1 MSTCVGAF
9 VTFNNEES
17 IAVCLANYRYSLS
30 YFGRFFQR
38 SGLRYR
44 GEKSYDHTST
54 PIQVE
59 RAREPDDLRWENLE
73 YDYVKRGIRR
83 NCVRRSM
90 LLTCLLLLVSFVFLL
105 AVSKAPKVPL
115 IVASFGITTGIV
127 YIHYTH
133 YIHSPFG
140 ITTVNDF
147 LESLLYRCTDT
158 EHHSSHSSYTTSI
171 SIKIFVS
178 TFINTAIIT
187 LIIVGKLPNDVT
199 FPLAPLGVFGGKI
212 DEFNRAWYTAVGESL
227 MLTMFLNAIEPNVM
241 PLCDEAWYAFDRWRK
256 TVQGGFSSQRQ
267 MNMLYAPTEAPMEE
281 RYALILNTVFCCL
294 FFSPGLP
301 IMWLFGAFS
310 MAMIYANDRWVYS
323 V

>member
-1 MSTCVGAF
+1 
-9 VTFNNEES
+9 
-17 IAVCLANYRYSLS
+17 
-30 YFGRFFQR
+30 
-38 SGLRYR
+38 
-44 GEKSYDHTST
+44 
-54 PIQVE
+54 
-59 RAREPDDLRWENLE
+59 
-73 YDYVKRGIRR
+73 
-83 NCVRRSM
+83 M

-115 IVASFGITTGIV
+115 IVASFGITT
-127 YIHYTH
+127 
-133 YIHSPFG
+133 
-140 ITTVNDF
+140 VNDF

-171 SIKIFVS
+171 GIKIFVS

-241 PLCDEAWYAFDRWRK
+241 PLCDEAMYAFDRWRK